1 MFMNIMWGLQTL
13 IAVVLI
19 ALVLIQNK
27 GQGFSMSMGAVSSAY
42 RSRRGAEKLVFN
54 ATIIFGVLFG
64 LNSLVMVILSQ

>member
-1 MFMNIMWGLQTL
+1 MLMNILWATQAL
-13 IAVVLI
+13 IAVLLI
-19 ALVLIQNK
+19 ACVLVQNK

-54 ATIIFGVLFG
+54 ATIALGILFG

>member
-1 MFMNIMWGLQTL
+1 MIMNILWALQALFAILL
-13 IAVVLI
+13 IACVL
-19 ALVLIQNK
+19 VQNK

-54 ATIIFGVLFG
+54 ATIILGVLFG

>member
-1 MFMNIMWGLQTL
+1 MIMNILWGLQT
-13 IAVVLI
+13 VI
-19 ALVLIQNK
+19 ALLLIGCVLVQNK

-54 ATIIFGVLFG
+54 ATIILGILFG

>member
-1 MFMNIMWGLQTL
+1 MNILWTLQAL
-13 IAVVLI
+13 IAILLTACVL
-19 ALVLIQNK
+19 VQNK

-54 ATIIFGVLFG
+54 ATIVLGILFG

>member
-1 MFMNIMWGLQTL
+1 MIMNILWALQAVISLLL
-13 IAVVLI
+13 IACVL
-19 ALVLIQNK
+19 VQNK

-54 ATIIFGVLFG
+54 ATIILGILFG